1 MDRLVYGCHLRHL
14 PPDRRPTGPGTP
26 YGGTGAAARTVL
38 GPTPKAHDGGHR
50 GRCGLRGADRPPGWA
65 GCRSAVVGE
74 LHREVVV
81 LAAHER
87 LHGLEVVALLARD
100 PELVALD
107 LRLHALGALVADQLG
122 DLLCVLGGDALLER
136 DRDLRLLARLAGLG
150 GVEDLQAL
158 LALDQLVLEHVEHGA
173 GAVVGRGGDLDGVL
187 ALPLDGGAG
196 ALEVEARGD
205 LASGLAERVVDL
217 LPVDLA
223 DDVERAVGHLRTP
236 SGGFGSA
243 VLPCYC
249 SDLLTHRQTAA
260 PTAWQIAR
268 AANGSGL

>member
-14 PPDRRPTGPGTP
+14 PPDRRPTGPGAP
-26 YGGTGAAARTVL
+26 YGGTGATATTVI
-38 GPTPKAHDGGHR
+38 GATPKAHDGGHR
-50 GRCGLRGADRPPGWA
+50 GRCGFRGADRPPGWA

-87 LHGLEVVALLARD
+87 LDGLEVVALLAGH

-107 LRLHALGALVADQLG
+107 LSLHALGALVADQLG
-122 DLLCVLGGDALLER
+122 DLLGILGGDPLLER
-136 DRDLRLLARLAGLG
+136 DRDLRLLAGLPGLG

-173 GAVVGRGGDLDGVL
+173 GPVIGRGGDLDRVL
-187 ALPLDGGAG
+187 ALPLDRRAS

-205 LASGLAERVVDL
+205 LTGRLAEGVVDL
-217 LPVDLA
+217 LSVDLA
-223 DDVERAVGHLRTP
+223 D
-236 SGGFGSA
+236 
-243 VLPCYC
+243 
-249 SDLLTHRQTAA
+249 
-260 PTAWQIAR
+260 
-268 AANGSGL
+268 